1 MFYVISNLVWL
12 MFQAVAKIIYN
23 TMGNSSV
30 VISNLVGP
38 VEKMAL
44 ANHPINGFYFT
55 MTGGPEVSISI
66 INFFFFSHLC
76 KFNFLLYLLM
86 LLFIYTIYPCF
97 AVTWD
102 FLGNNA
108 FWMSNEFHSN
118 SLFRVLVNTVPFVC
132 GCRM

>member
-12 MFQAVAKIIYN
+12 VFQAVAKIIYK

-55 MTGGPEVSISI
+55 MTGGPEVYISI
-66 INFFFFSHLC
+66 INFFSFHLC
-76 KFNFLLYLLM
+76 KFNFLILTHAFIY
-86 LLFIYTIYPCF
+86 LFIYYYFLKDYLFITIYPCF
-97 AVTWD
+97 AMT
-102 FLGNNA
+102 
-108 FWMSNEFHSN
+108 
-118 SLFRVLVNTVPFVC
+118 
-132 GCRM
+132 